1 MQLNRVLPPGPR
13 EYWNELAAEHKNAP
27 EHTKWMYDTD
37 PFAARKEVD
46 ERQAKAAK
54 KREEVDEMAEEAG
67 NEPQFVI
74 EDEDEDQE
82 RDSRLEDSQP
92 SAKKQLPS
100 LGERLFGAVIDLMF
114 CCGFTLPTKIQ
125 VDHHKINY
133 LIWYVSTSLTTTSR
147 SFGCKG
153 ERHWLYIGHACH
165 ICVR

>member
-1 MQLNRVLPPGPR
+1 MERNATKEVLNCLRILQRVLPVIFEVQG
-13 EYWNELAAEHKNAP
+13 ESNVFETELL
-27 EHTKWMYDTD
+27 W
-37 PFAARKEVD
+37 
-46 ERQAKAAK
+46 
-54 KREEVDEMAEEAG
+54 KREEVDEVAEEAG
-67 NEPQFVI
+67 DEPQFVI

-82 RDSRLEDSQP
+82 RDSRLGDSQP

-100 LGERLFGAVIDLMF
+100 LGERLFGAIIDLMF

-133 LIWYVSTSLTTTSR
+133 LIWYVATSLSTTSP

-153 ERHWLYIGHACH
+153 ERHWLYIGHTCH